1 MKLFVF
7 ILSFFITFNVHAQNS
22 TPVVNSRDLFYA
34 SYTVCTDKNYKPYT
48 GISKSYYE
56 DGKLKSE
63 ENYKDGQLDGIS
75 KRYYENGKL
84 RFEYNY
90 KDDKRNGISKSYYK
104 NGKLKSEENYKDGEL
119 VSIKSYYRNGKE
131 VDYNEK

>member
-22 TPVVNSRDLFYA
+22 TPVVNFKDLL
-34 SYTVCTDKNYKPYT
+34 CTKYRGAIDKNYKPYT

-63 ENYKDGQLDGIS
+63 ENYKD
-75 KRYYENGKL
+75 
-84 RFEYNY
+84 
-90 KDDKRNGISKSYYK
+90 DKRNGISKSYYK
-104 NGKLKSEENYKDGEL
+104 NGKLEREANYKDGKLEGISKSYYKNGKLEREENYKEDEL
-119 VSIKSYYRNGKE
+119 VSIKSYNRNGK
-131 VDYNEK
+131 